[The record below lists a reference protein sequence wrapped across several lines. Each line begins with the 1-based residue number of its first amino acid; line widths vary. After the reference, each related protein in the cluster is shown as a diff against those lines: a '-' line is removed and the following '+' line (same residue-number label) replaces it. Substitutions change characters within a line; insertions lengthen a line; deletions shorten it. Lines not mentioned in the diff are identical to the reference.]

1 MSYNSP
7 EIRQFR
13 GRYVQRNS
21 FEVPDGA
28 LEVASNVTVQN
39 DFIITKRRGFY
50 QYYAPGSG
58 TLKKL
63 KKYENRLIAV
73 YATQIAHY
81 ADSGV
86 SPNLVGTQTVN
97 SNEPG
102 LSWTIATNTTPR
114 SVEASENL
122 YVTTDSGIVK
132 LTAYNSLVQG
142 VGAPPG
148 QDLEAHFYP
157 GQQATFFAGDKVLGY
172 RACFGRTDAN
182 GNLILGAPGDVAVLT
197 NPIIESSGGYSSSGG
212 GTGPWTVTVT
222 NVGHGLLTGQW
233 ITVSGA
239 SHVPADGTFQITVTG
254 VDTFTYIV
262 TSSNP
267 NSGPDLD
274 YYRAEAVLLEISV
287 PEECADVSQGWFVQI
302 YRSSQYDIAGDIY
315 GDYQLITQR
324 TLTAAEITANV
335 LYFKDTVVDALRGV
349 GLYTNENSGEGE
361 LQANARP
368 PKATDI
374 ALFKNYTFYS
384 NCQTRPVVEIAVVD
398 PSKMTASD
406 LFYLRTTE
414 GVTTTEEIYVAREG
428 VANILTYSQ
437 TLTVSGSGPYTVTVT
452 SNSHGFSN
460 GDVVYVSNILGG
472 TFANQQAT
480 VSSVATNTFEVS
492 LTGTGTPT
500 SLWFEGLTNGTNPIF
515 KLDKT
520 NASFSLQLANT
531 AKGLT
536 KAISRRSS
544 GKCYGRYLSDFSE
557 VPGQIGI
564 LGRGFYD
571 AIALKTNVANFGTG
585 FEPVIPTSYGSVT
598 SEVVLAPHKLYV
610 SKLSEPEAV
619 PLLQFLSVGSE
630 NAAILRIA
638 ALRDSVIII
647 KEDGVF
653 RLSGDD
659 PNNFVVTI
667 LDSTVICGWPDSV
680 AVINNQV
687 AMLSNV
693 GVVLISE
700 SAVAIISRKIEED
713 IRPILGRASTLA
725 HGAAYE
731 SERIYLLTATKP
743 NDPALSV
750 CHVYNTL
757 TDEWTTWDKL
767 FIAGEVGPEDT
778 FYEITT
784 DNRILRERKSQTKI
798 DYSDQSYTATIAAVI
813 GNSITIVITGSG
825 VPEDGDMFAATTNLN
840 RIVGSPTFVTTN
852 TYTCPLEIGT
862 NWIAGDVLTL
872 YKKIDSTIITAPFH
886 AGQVGRMKQ
895 FAQMQLHFRANQCTR
910 LRIYFYGDIF
920 LGSGEINWTS
930 LFKNQG
936 FGYFPFGFD
945 FFGQGYGIDL
955 PVGTAP
961 APICRVYVPIQQQRG
976 TYIQTVINHNIAGE
990 AIYLQAQSWSVRGYG
1005 ERVSR

>member
-39 DFIITKRRGFY
+39 DFIITKRRGYY

-63 KKYENRLIAV
+63 KKYENKLIAI
-73 YATQIAHY
+73 YTNQIAY
-81 ADSGV
+81 YTDSGA
-86 SPNLVGTQTVN
+86 SPNLVGTQTVD

-102 LSWTIATNTTPR
+102 LSWTIGTNTIPR
-114 SVEASENL
+114 MAEASENL
-122 YVTTDSGIVK
+122 YVTTDNGVVK

-148 QDLEAHFYP
+148 QDLNAHFYP

-182 GNLILGAPGDVAVLT
+182 DNLILGAPGDVAALT
-197 NPIIESSGGYSSSGG
+197 NPIIDSSSYSSTGA
-212 GTGPWTVTVT
+212 GPWTVTVT
-222 NVGHGLLTGQW
+222 STAHGLLTGQY
-233 ITVSGA
+233 ITVSAA
-239 SHVPADGTFQITVTG
+239 SHAPADGTFQITVTG
-254 VDTFTYIV
+254 ANTFTYVV
-262 TSSNP
+262 TSADP
-267 NSGPDLD
+267 KSGPDLS
-274 YYRAEAVLLEISV
+274 YHRAEAVLLEISV

-414 GVTTTEEIYVAREG
+414 GVTTTEEIYAAREG
-428 VANILTYSQ
+428 VANTMTYSQ
-437 TLTVSGSGPYTVTVT
+437 TLTVTGSGPYTVTVT
-452 SNSHGFSN
+452 SNAHGFSN

-472 TFANQQAT
+472 TFSNQQAT
-480 VSSVATNTFEVS
+480 VSSVATNTFQVS

-500 SLWFEGLTNGTNPIF
+500 SLWFEGVTNGTNPIF

-536 KAISRRSS
+536 KAISRKSS

-571 AIALKTNVANFGTG
+571 SIALKTNVANFGTG

-598 SEVVLAPHKLYV
+598 SNAVLEPHKLYI

-687 AMLSNV
+687 AMLANV

-778 FYEITT
+778 FYEIST
-784 DNRILRERKSQTKI
+784 DNKILRERKSQTKI
-798 DYSDQSYTATIAAVI
+798 DYCDQNYATTITAISGKTITV
-813 GNSITIVITGSG
+813 TVPSG
-825 VPEDGDMFAATTNLN
+825 IIPEEGDMFVISTNIN
-840 RIVGSPTFVTTN
+840 RINSLPVLVGSNSYQCV
-852 TYTCPLEIGT
+852 LEIDT
-862 NWIAGDVLTL
+862 NWVVSDTPTL
-872 YKKIDSTIITAPFH
+872 YKHISSQIVTAPFH

-895 FAQMQLHFRANQCTR
+895 FAQMQLHFRAAQCSK
-910 LRIYFYGDIF
+910 LQIYFYGDIF
-920 LGSGEINWTS
+920 LGSGEINWTG

-976 TYIQTVINHNIAGE
+976 TYIQTVINHNVAGE

>member
-13 GRYVQRNS
+13 GRYAQRNS

-28 LEVASNVTVQN
+28 LEVAQN
-39 DFIITKRRGFY
+39 MVVASDFILTKRRGFY
-50 QYYAPGSG
+50 PYFAPGSG

-63 KKYENRLIAV
+63 KKYEGKLIAV
-73 YATQIAHY
+73 YTTQISSF
-81 ADSGV
+81 ADTGS
-86 SPNLVGTQTVN
+86 SPNVTGSQTVA
-97 SNEPG
+97 SNETG
-102 LSWTIATNTTPR
+102 LSWTIGTNSIPR
-114 SVEASENL
+114 MCEASENL

-132 LTAYNSLVQG
+132 LTAYNSVVAS
-142 VGAPPG
+142 VGAPSG
-148 QDLEAHFYP
+148 QDVEAHFWP

-172 RACFGRTDAN
+172 RACFGRTDSN
-182 GNLILGAPGDVAVLT
+182 GNLILGAPGDVAALT
-197 NPIIESSGGYSSSGG
+197 NPIITSGGYSSTGS
-212 GTGPWTVTVT
+212 GPWTVTVT
-222 NVGHGLLTGQW
+222 STAHGLLTGQY

-239 SHVPADGTFQITVTG
+239 SHAPADGTWQITVT
-254 VDTFTYIV
+254 TANEFTYVV
-262 TSSNP
+262 TAADP
-267 NSGPDLD
+267 KTGPDLD
-274 YYRAEAVLLEISV
+274 YHRAEAVLLELSV

-324 TLTAAEITANV
+324 TLTSAEISANV

-368 PKATDI
+368 PKANDI
-374 ALFKNYTFYS
+374 ALFKNYTFYAD
-384 NCQTRPVVEIAVVD
+384 CTTRPFVELQVVD
-398 PSKMTASD
+398 PSKMTAGD
-406 LFYLRTTE
+406 LFYVRTTE
-414 GVTTTEEIYVAREG
+414 GVSNTEEIYVARSG
-428 VANILTYSQ
+428 VANTMTYSQ
-437 TLTVSGSGPYTVTVT
+437 SLSVSGVGPYTVTIT
-452 SNSHGFSN
+452 SNAHGLAN
-460 GDVVYVSNILGG
+460 GDTVYVTNILGG
-472 TFANQQAT
+472 TFANQTAT
-480 VSSVATNTFEVS
+480 VSSVVTNTFQVS

-500 SLWFEGLTNGTNPIF
+500 SLWFEGVTNGTNPIF
-515 KLDKT
+515 KLDNT
-520 NASFSLQLANT
+520 NSSFSLQLQNT
-531 AKGLT
+531 ARGLT
-536 KAISRRSS
+536 KAISRRND

-557 VPGQIGI
+557 VPGQLAI

-571 AIALKTNVANFGTG
+571 SIALKTNVANFGLG
-585 FEPVIPTSYGSVT
+585 FEPILPTSYGTVT
-598 SEVVLAPHKLYV
+598 SGVTMERHKLYI

-619 PLLQFLSVGSE
+619 PLIQFLTVGSE

-638 ALRDSVIII
+638 ALRDSLIII

-653 RLSGDD
+653 RLSGDA

-743 NDPALSV
+743 NDANLSV

-784 DNRILRERKSQTKI
+784 DNTILRERKSQTKI
-798 DYSDQSYTATIAAVI
+798 DYSDQFYTATIAAVI
-813 GNSITIVITGSG
+813 GNSIVVVITGSG
-825 VPEDGDMFAATTNLN
+825 VPEDGDMFAQTTNLN

-976 TYIQTVINHNIAGE
+976 TYIQTVINHSIAGE

-1005 ERVSR
+1005 ERVTR